1 MTIVPYTHDKQHEWN
16 QFVKESKNGTFLFD
30 RNFMDYHSDRFE
42 DCSLLVEHNGR
53 TIACMPANINRKTRQ
68 VVSHGGLTYGGLIMS
83 RQISMTQ
90 VLETFNLI
98 LKYYSKELGA
108 ESFVYKAIPYIYS
121 TYPAEEVLYALYRC
135 GAELMSR
142 GVSSTIHLPH
152 HIPLN
157 QNRKRK
163 VKTAS
168 GNNLQISDS
177 SDTDCFWE
185 LLNNTLTT
193 NHNVSPVHTAAELK
207 LLVSRFPEQIRLYT
221 TIDQSN
227 NILAGTLVFDMGH
240 TVHTQYLAASEE
252 GKRLGALDL
261 LLHNLI
267 TETYADRQYFDFGI
281 STEQGGRILNEG
293 LIYQKE
299 GFGGRAVCYDT
310 YIVKN
315 LSVFGQHK

>member
-30 RNFMDYHSDRFE
+30 RNFMDYHADRFE
-42 DCSLLVEHNGR
+42 DCSLIVEHNGR
-53 TIACMPANINRKTRQ
+53 AIACMPANINRQTQQ
-68 VVSHGGLTYGGLIMS
+68 VISHGGLTYGGLIMS

-90 VLETFNLI
+90 VLEAFNLI
-98 LKYYSKELGA
+98 LKYYNTGLGA
-108 ESFVYKAIPYIYS
+108 ESFVYKPIPYIYS
-121 TYPAEEVLYALYRC
+121 TYPAEEDLYALYRC

-142 GVSSTIHLPH
+142 GVSSCINLTDSLPTSASRKDGIRKARREKLSITNASKVCDFW
-152 HIPLN
+152 HILN
-157 QNRKRK
+157 
-163 VKTAS
+163 TT
-168 GNNLQISDS
+168 LQQCHS
-177 SDTDCFWE
+177 TVP
-185 LLNNTLTT
+185 T
-193 NHNVSPVHTAAELK
+193 HTAEELK
-207 LLVSRFPEQIRLYT
+207 LLMSHFPEQIRLHT
-221 TIDQSN
+221 TIDQNN
-227 NILAGTLVFDMGH
+227 NILAGALVFDLGH
-240 TVHTQYLAASEE
+240 IVHTQYLAASEE
-252 GKRLGALDL
+252 GKRRGALDL

-315 LSVFGQHK
+315 LSVFGQQK